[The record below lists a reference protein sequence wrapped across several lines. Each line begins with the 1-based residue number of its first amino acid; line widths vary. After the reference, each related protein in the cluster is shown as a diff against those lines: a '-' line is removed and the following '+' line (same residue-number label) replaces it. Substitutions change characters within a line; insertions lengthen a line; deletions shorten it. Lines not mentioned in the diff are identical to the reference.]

1 MNIVKSGLPSLFAHI
16 LDRADRQN
24 DD

>member
-16 LDRADRQN
+16 LDRADHQN

>member
-16 LDRADRQN
+16 LDRAVRQN

>member
-1 MNIVKSGLPSLFAHI
+1 MNIVKSDLPSLFAHI
-16 LDRADRQN
+16 LDRAVRQN

>member
-16 LDRADRQN
+16 FDRADRQN

>member
-16 LDRADRQN
+16 FDRAARQN